1 MERQLHRLLIR
12 MSRHICNQ
20 SSLGDLGSCLLN
32 PGGAHL
38 HHSLPPSLWRELLAS
53 WKPDGSRPPLHTSGA
68 PPSTIA
74 EVPLIATAR
83 AGVYTVVLRQSLGVP
98 TTTST
103 KFVYAEFG
111 KLPLKH
117 SELQSSLQY
126 LSRLQQMDDNRLCKV
141 AFQADMQLGL
151 QWYSA

>member
-53 WKPDGSRPPLHTSGA
+53 WKPDGGRPPLHTSGA

-83 AGVYTVVLRQSLGVP
+83 AGVYTVVAP
-98 TTTST
+98 
-103 KFVYAEFG
+103 K
-111 KLPLKH
+111 
-117 SELQSSLQY
+117 SSLREIKS
-126 LSRLQQMDDNRLCKV
+126 LSGPNIWVSARCLPKAVSIVAGTIYCQQGN
-141 AFQADMQLGL
+141 
-151 QWYSA
+151 